1 MNNAEPDAPVDKL
14 EANLRALGER
24 VPDLPF
30 SGILLCRLVWPLG
43 GRVAAGFEER
53 RRPFGLV
60 EAEFRVLTTLFSE
73 PDGVAHPSD
82 LCARADQ
89 SPANMSRISDALVS
103 RDLITRVLSVQDRR
117 RIVLR
122 ITEQGEDLVRQ
133 LLPKL
138 FVSLRGMFAEFSE
151 SEQQLWIS
159 LLKRLHAN
167 LQEAHQQTLPEQA
180 D

>member
-122 ITEQGEDLVRQ
+122 ITEQGEDLVRR

-138 FVSLRGMFAEFSE
+138 FFSFRRILAQF
-151 SEQQLWIS
+151 SKAQHRPLIS
-159 LLKRLHAN
+159 PPNTPPPN
-167 LQEAHQQTLPEQA
+167 LQA
-180 D
+180 